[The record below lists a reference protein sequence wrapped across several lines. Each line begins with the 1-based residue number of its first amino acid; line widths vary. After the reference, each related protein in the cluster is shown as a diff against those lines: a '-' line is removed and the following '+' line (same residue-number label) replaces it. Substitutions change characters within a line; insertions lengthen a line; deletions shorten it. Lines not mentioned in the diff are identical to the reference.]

1 MIDILGSRLPGM
13 DVPEEEEATG
23 DAALMNGPQAPD
35 KAISQDD
42 IDKLLAEFDWFI
54 CVNKFYFIARDRGLS
69 LAYVFFLL

>member
-1 MIDILGSRLPGM
+1 MTKVISSLVTIEEKVSKMIDILGSRLPGM

-42 IDKLLAEFDWFI
+42 IDKLLAEFD
-54 CVNKFYFIARDRGLS
+54 
-69 LAYVFFLL
+69 